1 MKTLEHTM
9 KRFYH
14 IAASISLMFVLIVQ
28 GMAAN
33 PPMNLVTGM
42 PGPLANS
49 PGWANYSA
57 LNVISGSS
65 LLPVTSPNTVLYV
78 GFTYGPFADINNM
91 VLYTVKRDG
100 SKITAVTPVKLG
112 GISNP
117 SINLTDKSVC
127 PNQPVSNTNPC
138 IVRLDPIA
146 LSLSPASDYYFV
158 TYFTNNTNNSTLGV
172 AAPQFPTKTS
182 LTGLYETGDYTRLR
196 VGQSVPSGN
205 SGLPYCL
212 MFVMTD

>member
-1 MKTLEHTM
+1 MKS
-9 KRFYH
+9 FYR
-14 IAASISLMFVLIVQ
+14 IAASILLTFVMIAQ
-28 GMAAN
+28 GVAAS
-33 PPMNLVTGM
+33 PPMNLVIGVQ
-42 PGPLANS
+42 GPLISS
-49 PGWANYSA
+49 PGWENYSA
-57 LNVISGSS
+57 INVISGSS
-65 LLPVTSPNTVLYV
+65 LLPITSTTTVLYI
-78 GFTYGPFADINNM
+78 GFTGGTFADINNM
-91 VLYTVKRDG
+91 VLYTIKRDG

-117 SINLTDKSVC
+117 IINLTDKNVC

-158 TYFTNNTNNSTLGV
+158 AYFTNNTNNSTLGV
-172 AAPQFPTKTS
+172 AAPEFPTKTS